1 MKIDSVYDLMA
12 DINKEHWYD
21 ITKPPGIAGEIAM
34 DIAAGEVREQP
45 RLRAAAALHEL
56 IIASGG
62 KVKTPSGMKG
72 NLLTICIAESAGGK
86 DRSQSHFKI
95 TAKDISKGGHVFGR
109 IASSKDIGR
118 TLVNSG
124 GVATFI
130 IDECHSMFGIMKNKN
145 GAYYMQEL
153 GSEILSVYSDR
164 LKKFSDLDI
173 LNAKETLGKEIKKLR
188 SRAKDEAIATGE
200 IQRQEAKLEREILL
214 PIQQGI
220 EDPIFSMM
228 CFSTP
233 EKLGSIICAENIGTG
248 LIGRG
253 IFIKG
258 KDGRSRKSNKFD
270 HVTPKNLIANLK
282 SLDSGL
288 PKVAKYEND
297 AVMELSLMLDDNF
310 EQLRNDVDIGAVVS
324 RSFEQV
330 EKVSTALSIG
340 NHGVITEA
348 MLMWSYCFVCES
360 LLDVISMLRVN
371 ESEDG
376 HGTIARWNEIKNRI
390 QNILS
395 GRNMEDRMS
404 QSQLIQKVI
413 KPKSLN
419 RLAESIGRTNGEEVA
434 YGAELVVTPVL
445 QALIT
450 NGAIDSIGRGYWISD
465 AKKFTS
471 TKISAKFMQIVD
483 GVGLIN
489 RATAGWSNHA

>member
-1 MKIDSVYDLMA
+1 MKIESVYDLTA
-12 DINKEHWYD
+12 DIKKEHWYD
-21 ITKPPGIAGEIAM
+21 ITNPPGLAGEIAK
-34 DIAAGEVREQP
+34 DIEAGEVREQP
-45 RLRAAAALHEL
+45 RLRAVAALHEL

-72 NLLTICIAESAGGK
+72 NLLTICIADSAGGK

-95 TAKDISKGGHVFGR
+95 TAKEIDKGGHVFGR

-118 TLVNSG
+118 TIVNSG

-130 IDECHSMFGIMKNKN
+130 IDECHTMFGIMSNKN
-145 GAYYMQEL
+145 GASYMHEL

-173 LNAKETLGKEIKKLR
+173 INAKELLEKEIKKLK

-233 EKLGSIICAENIGTG
+233 EKLGSIVCAENIGTG
-248 LIGRG
+248 LIGRA

-258 KDGRSRKSNKFD
+258 KDGRARKADNFG
-270 HVTPKNLIANLK
+270 HVTPKQLLAHLRTV
-282 SLDSGL
+282 DTGL

-297 AVMELSLMLDDNF
+297 TVKELSLMLDDNF

-330 EKVSTALSIG
+330 EKVATALSVG
-340 NHGVITEA
+340 NKGIITEA

-360 LLDVISMLRVN
+360 LMDVMSMLKVN
-371 ESEDG
+371 ESEEEQ
-376 HGTIARWNEIKNRI
+376 GTIARWNEIKNRI
-390 QNILS
+390 ESILS
-395 GRNMEDRMS
+395 GRGKDDKMS

-413 KPKSLN
+413 KPKALKK
-419 RLAESIGRTNGEEVA
+419 LAESVGRQNGEEIA
-434 YGAELVVTPVL
+434 FGAETVVVPVL

-450 NGAIDSIGRGYWISD
+450 NGAIDSVGKGYWIRD
-465 AKKFTS
+465 AKKFSS

-483 GVGLIN
+483 GIGLIN
-489 RATAGWSNHA
+489 NAKMGWSR